1 MSAKQTKHR
10 KKKPAATA
18 VEPGT
23 KEPATAAAKQE
34 KKTAAKEEKKRAA
47 GLIPIYIMGKRYE
60 VPEGLTIMK
69 AMEYAGY
76 ILIRGCGCRGGTCGA
91 CGTFYRKPGDYKLQ
105 VALACQKTVEPDM
118 YIAQI
123 PFFPANR
130 AVYHFAGLTAAP
142 EEVFRLYPEMFRC
155 VACNSCTKAC
165 PQGIEVM
172 DAISALK
179 QGNIAEAA
187 RLSFDCIQCGLC
199 TSRCFGELAQYHI
212 FQLARRIYGARI
224 VPRAEHL
231 AEMVKAVNEGK
242 YDRFLDE
249 LKGAKEDELKKL
261 YQEREVEPMA
271 AGEDWKPKDT
281 TYL

>member
-1 MSAKQTKHR
+1 MNAKESIR
-10 KKKPAATA
+10 KRAKTA
-18 VEPGT
+18 V
-23 KEPATAAAKQE
+23 
-34 KKTAAKEEKKRAA
+34 KEEKQIASK
-47 GLIPIYIMGKRYE
+47 LIPIYIMGKRYE
-60 VPEGLTIMK
+60 VPEGLTIMR

-105 VALACQKTVEPDM
+105 VALACQ
-118 YIAQI
+118 I
-123 PFFPANR
+123 
-130 AVYHFAGLTAAP
+130 TASP
-142 EEVFRLYPEMFRC
+142 EEIFQLYPELFRC

-187 RLSFDCIQCGLC
+187 ELSFDCIQCGLC
-199 TSRCFGELAQYHI
+199 TSRCFGELAQYHM
-212 FQLARRIYGARI
+212 FQLARRIHGART

-231 AEMVKAVNEGK
+231 AKMVKAVSEGK
-242 YDRFLDE
+242 YDRFLE
-249 LKGAKEDELKKL
+249 GLKRAKEDELKKL
-261 YQEREVEPMA
+261 YKEREVEPMT
-271 AGEDWKPKDT
+271 AGDDWKPEDT

>member
-1 MSAKQTKHR
+1 MSAKQTKR
-10 KKKPAATA
+10 KLATTAVKPAARK
-18 VEPGT
+18 P
-23 KEPATAAAKQE
+23 PATAVKEE
-34 KKTAAKEEKKRAA
+34 KKTAAR
-47 GLIPIYIMGKRYE
+47 LIPIYIMGKRYE

-91 CGTFYRKPGDYKLQ
+91 CGTVYRKPGDYKLQ

-118 YIAQI
+118 YVAQI

-130 AVYHFAGLTAAP
+130 ATYDFARVTAAP
-142 EEVFRLYPEMFRC
+142 EEVFKLYPELFRC

-179 QGNIAEAA
+179 QGNIAQTAQ
-187 RLSFDCIQCGLC
+187 LSFDCIQCGLC
-199 TSRCFGELAQYHI
+199 TSRCFGELAQYHM
-212 FQLARRIYGARI
+212 FQLARRIYAARI

-231 AEMVKAVNEGK
+231 AEMVKAVEEGR

-249 LKGAKEDELKKL
+249 LKQMKEDGLKKL
-261 YQEREVEPMA
+261 YQEREIEPMA
-271 AGEDWKPKDT
+271 AGEDWRPKDT
-281 TYL
+281 RYL

>member
-1 MSAKQTKHR
+1 MSAKGTK
-10 KKKPAATA
+10 KKSATTAVKPGAKKPAATA
-18 VEPGT
+18 V
-23 KEPATAAAKQE
+23 KEQKKAAVKEE
-34 KKTAAKEEKKRAA
+34 KKTAAK
-47 GLIPIYIMGKRYE
+47 LIPIYVMGKRYE
-60 VPEGLTIMK
+60 VPEGVTIMK

-91 CGTFYRKPGDYKLQ
+91 CGTVYRKPGDYKLQ
-105 VALACQKTVEPDM
+105 VALACQKTVEPNM

-130 AVYHFAGLTAAP
+130 AAYDFAELTAGP
-142 EEVFRLYPEMFRC
+142 EEVFKLYPELFRC
-155 VACNSCTKAC
+155 VACNACTKAC

-187 RLSFDCIQCGLC
+187 ELSFDCIQCGLC
-199 TSRCFGELAQYHI
+199 TSRCFGELTQYHM
-212 FQLARRIYGARI
+212 FQLARRIFGARI

-231 AEMVKAVNEGK
+231 ARMVKAVNEGC
-242 YDRFLDE
+242 YDRCLDE
-249 LKGAKEDELKKL
+249 LKQANEDELKKR
-261 YQEREVEPMA
+261 YKEREIEPMA
-271 AGEDWKPKDT
+271 AGEDWRPKDT

>member
-1 MSAKQTKHR
+1 MSAKQTKQKSATTAVKPRAR
-10 KKKPAATA
+10 KSAATPVKEETKIA
-18 VEPGT
+18 V
-23 KEPATAAAKQE
+23 
-34 KKTAAKEEKKRAA
+34 KEEKKIAA
-47 GLIPIYIMGKRYE
+47 KLIPIYIMGKRYE

-91 CGTFYRKPGDYKLQ
+91 CGTVYRKPGDYKLQ
-105 VALACQKTVEPDM
+105 VALACQKTVEPNM

-130 AVYHFAGLTAAP
+130 AAYDFAELTAAP
-142 EEVFRLYPEMFRC
+142 EEVFKLYPELFRC

-179 QGNIAEAA
+179 QGNIVEAA
-187 RLSFDCIQCGLC
+187 QLSFDCIQCGLC
-199 TSRCFGELAQYHI
+199 TSRCFGELAQYHM
-212 FQLARRIYGARI
+212 FQLARRIYGAKI
-224 VPRAEHL
+224 VAGAERL
-231 AEMVKAVNEGK
+231 ADMVKAVNEGR

-249 LKGAKEDELKKL
+249 LKRANEDELKKL
-261 YQEREVEPMA
+261 YKEREVEPMT

-281 TYL
+281 TYV

>member
-1 MSAKQTKHR
+1 MSTKQP
-10 KKKPAATA
+10 KKKSATTA
-18 VEPGT
+18 VKQKAEKPAVT
-23 KEPATAAAKQE
+23 AVKEKKQVAAK
-34 KKTAAKEEKKRAA
+34 
-47 GLIPIYIMGKRYE
+47 LIPIYIMGKRYE

-76 ILIRGCGCRGGTCGA
+76 VLIRGCGCRGGTCGA
-91 CGTFYRKPGDYKLQ
+91 CGTVYRKPGDYKLQ

-130 AVYHFAGLTAAP
+130 AAYEFAKLTAAP
-142 EEVFRLYPEMFRC
+142 EEVFKLYPELFRC

-172 DAISALK
+172 DAVSALK
-179 QGNIAEAA
+179 QGNIAGAA
-187 RLSFDCIQCGLC
+187 QLSFDCIQCGLC
-199 TSRCFGELAQYHI
+199 TSRCFGELAQYHML
-212 FQLARRIYGARI
+212 QLARRIYAARI
-224 VPRAEHL
+224 APRAEHL
-231 AEMVKAVNEGK
+231 AGMVKAVNEGK

-249 LKGAKEDELKKL
+249 LKRVKEDELKKL
-261 YQEREVEPMA
+261 YQEREVEPMG

>member
-1 MSAKQTKHR
+1 MSAKQTR
-10 KKKPAATA
+10 KKTTATRVKHSPKSPAAA
-18 VEPGT
+18 
-23 KEPATAAAKQE
+23 PAR
-34 KKTAAKEEKKRAA
+34 EEKRTPARV
-47 GLIPIYIMGKRYE
+47 IPIYIMGKRYE

-76 ILIRGCGCRGGTCGA
+76 VLIRGCGCRGGTCGA

-130 AVYHFAGLTAAP
+130 ATYEFAKLTGAP
-142 EEVFRLYPEMFRC
+142 EEVFKLYPELFRC

-172 DAISALK
+172 DAVSALK
-179 QGNIAEAA
+179 QGNIAEVA

-199 TSRCFGELAQYHI
+199 TTRCFGELAQYHM

-224 VPRAEHL
+224 APRAEHL
-231 AEMVKAVNEGK
+231 SHMVKAVKEGR
-242 YDRFLDE
+242 YDQMLDK
-249 LKGAKEDELKKL
+249 LKQAKEDELKKL
-261 YQEREVEPMA
+261 YQEREVEPVG
-271 AGEDWKPKDT
+271 AGEDWTPKDT
-281 TYL
+281 RYL

>member
-1 MSAKQTKHR
+1 VAAV
-10 KKKPAATA
+10 KKEQRIA
-18 VEPGT
+18 G
-23 KEPATAAAKQE
+23 
-34 KKTAAKEEKKRAA
+34 KEEKKASTK
-47 GLIPIYIMGKRYE
+47 LVPIYIMGKRYE

-76 ILIRGCGCRGGTCGA
+76 VLIRGCGCRGGTCGA
-91 CGTFYRKPGDYKLQ
+91 CGTVYRKPGDYKLQ

-130 AVYHFAGLTAAP
+130 ALYDFAGLTAAP
-142 EEVFRLYPEMFRC
+142 EEVFKLYPEMFRC

-179 QGNIAEAA
+179 QGNIAGAA
-187 RLSFDCIQCGLC
+187 QLSFDCIQCGLC
-199 TSRCFGELAQYHI
+199 TSRCFGELAQYHM
-212 FQLARRIYGARI
+212 FQLARRIYAARI
-224 VPRAEHL
+224 APRAEHL
-231 AEMVKAVNEGK
+231 AGMVKAVNEGK
-242 YDRFLDE
+242 YDRMLDG
-249 LKGAKEDELKKL
+249 LKRAKEDELKKL

-271 AGEDWKPKDT
+271 TGEAWKPKDT

>member
-1 MSAKQTKHR
+1 MSAKQTK
-10 KKKPAATA
+10 KKSAATA
-18 VEPGT
+18 VKHRA
-23 KEPATAAAKQE
+23 KETAATAVKE
-34 KKTAAKEEKKRAA
+34 KKQIAAR
-47 GLIPIYIMGKRYE
+47 LIPIYIMGKRYE

-130 AVYHFAGLTAAP
+130 ALYDFSGLTAAP
-142 EEVFRLYPEMFRC
+142 EEVFKLYPELFRC
-155 VACNSCTKAC
+155 VACHSCPKAC

-179 QGNIAEAA
+179 QGNIAGAA
-187 RLSFDCIQCGLC
+187 QLSFDCIQCGLC
-199 TSRCFGELAQYHI
+199 TSRCFGEFAQDHM

-231 AEMVKAVNEGK
+231 AEMVEAVNAGK

-249 LKGAKEDELKKL
+249 LKQAKEDELKKL
-261 YQEREVEPMA
+261 YQEREGEPMA
-271 AGEDWKPKDT
+271 AGEGWNPKET
-281 TYL
+281 GRASC

>member
-1 MSAKQTKHR
+1 MNIQKDKHSQTE
-10 KKKPAATA
+10 TA
-18 VEPGT
+18 V
-23 KEPATAAAKQE
+23 KEKGQQGVRLT
-34 KKTAAKEEKKRAA
+34 
-47 GLIPIYIMGKRYE
+47 PIYIMGKRYE

-76 ILIRGCGCRGGTCGA
+76 ILVRGCGCRGGTCGA
-91 CGTFYRKPGDYKLQ
+91 CGTVYRKPGDYKLQ

-130 AVYHFAGLTAAP
+130 ALYNFARLRAAP
-142 EEVFRLYPEMFRC
+142 EEVFKLYPELFRC

-172 DAISALK
+172 DAVSALK

-187 RLSFDCIQCGLC
+187 QLSFDCIQCGLC
-199 TSRCFGELAQYHI
+199 ASRCFGELAQYHM
-212 FQLARRIYGARI
+212 FQLARRIYGAKI

-231 AEMVKAVNEGK
+231 AEMVKAVNEER
-242 YDRFLDE
+242 YDRFLDG
-249 LKGAKEDELKKL
+249 LKQAKEEELKKL
-261 YQEREVEPMA
+261 YQEREAEPMT
-271 AGEDWKPKDT
+271 AGEDWRPKDA

>member
-1 MSAKQTKHR
+1 MSAKATKKKQTATAVKR
-10 KKKPAATA
+10 GTKKPAATA
-18 VEPGT
+18 VKVET
-23 KEPATAAAKQE
+23 
-34 KKTAAKEEKKRAA
+34 KTAAR
-47 GLIPIYIMGKRYE
+47 LIPIYIMGKRYE

-91 CGTFYRKPGDYKLQ
+91 CGTVYRKPGDYKLQ
-105 VALACQKTVEPDM
+105 VALACQKTVELDM

-130 AVYHFAGLTAAP
+130 VAYEFAGLTAAP
-142 EEVFRLYPEMFRC
+142 EEVFKLYPELFRC

-179 QGNIAEAA
+179 QGNITEAA
-187 RLSFDCIQCGLC
+187 QLSFDCIQCGLC
-199 TSRCFGELAQYHI
+199 TSRCFGELAQYHVL
-212 FQLARRIYGARI
+212 QLARRIYGAKI

-231 AEMVKAVNEGK
+231 TEMVKAVNEGR
-242 YDRFLDE
+242 YDRLLDD
-249 LKGAKEDELKKL
+249 LKQARVDELKKR

-271 AGEDWKPKDT
+271 ADEDWKPKDT